1 MMRTALIA
9 AGVVVIAAIA
19 YFAVVRTNET
29 ALTPGYRQTAE
40 TMPVDD
46 SERIVEENMSNRAA
60 SDAATDEAFESALDL
75 EEPVQSNLES
85 SRAAASATGAVG
97 AAAFTPE
104 GFDRVIV
111 VSTIEESELS
121 EEEKDALM
129 ALLAEIEPADG
140 DLEPA
145 LAQIRAALEIEY

>member
-1 MMRTALIA
+1 MLRTALIA

-19 YFAVVRTNET
+19 YFAVVETNET
-29 ALTPGYRQTAE
+29 ALAPGYEQTPEAVA
-40 TMPVDD
+40 VDQN
-46 SERIVEENMSNRAA
+46 ERIAEENMSNRAA
-60 SDAATDEAFESALDL
+60 SDAATDEAFESAREL

-85 SRAAASATGAVG
+85 SRAAADATGAVG

-111 VSTIEESELS
+111 ISTIEESELT

-129 ALLAEIEPADG
+129 ALLAEIEPAG
-140 DLEPA
+140 GELEPA